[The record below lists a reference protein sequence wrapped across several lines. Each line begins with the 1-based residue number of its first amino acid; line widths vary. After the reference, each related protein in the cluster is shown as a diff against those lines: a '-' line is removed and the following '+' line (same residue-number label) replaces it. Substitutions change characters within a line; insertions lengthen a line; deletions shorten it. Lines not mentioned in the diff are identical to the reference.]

1 MEQVCSLELF
11 MITSLQALI
20 QTLYFMPLTIQI
32 QKNIGKTETI
42 QLHQN
47 VNCLEETHTILHINC
62 KEISLIASFMEEES
76 KSDIISKNKLNNKR
90 P

>member
-1 MEQVCSLELF
+1 

-20 QTLYFMPLTIQI
+20 QILYFIPLTIQI
-32 QKNIGKTETI
+32 QQNIGKTETI
-42 QLHQN
+42 QLQHQN
-47 VNCLEETHTILHINC
+47 VNCLEETHTILHIFC
-62 KEISLIASFMEEES
+62 KEISLIASFVEEES